1 MQQHKKSTSIR
12 TTTEHQIPGPR
23 PRVTERYNVSTN
35 PFSWFF
41 FFGAITKQIVYENKL
56 KLQLIRG
63 NTHAGIF
70 NSADDG
76 RRLEALMASDGIY

>member
-1 MQQHKKSTSIR
+1 M
-12 TTTEHQIPGPR
+12 
-23 PRVTERYNVSTN
+23 VL
-35 PFSWFF
+35 

-76 RRLEALMASDGIY
+76 RRLEALMASDGIYWIEVATEVYEGLLSKLILVFGLA